1 MIATILWLLAA
12 FSFYSAVVFSTWKPI
27 PSPTSQAKP
36 ENGTTPMTTEA
47 TTELLEGA
55 EDIVTLVDEDGKNH
69 DFQVVDIIEVEGK
82 EYALL
87 LPAESED
94 PEQDEVLV
102 LRFLDDAFEM
112 IEDEAEFQ
120 AVVAV
125 LEAMNADDADDRL
138 L

>member
-1 MIATILWLLAA
+1 MD
-12 FSFYSAVVFSTWKPI
+12 
-27 PSPTSQAKP
+27 QQ
-36 ENGTTPMTTEA
+36 E
-47 TTELLEGA
+47 LEGA

-102 LRFLDDAFEM
+102 LRFEEDRFEM

-120 AVVAV
+120 KVVKV
-125 LEAMNADDADDRL
+125 LEELNDEADDE
-138 L
+138 

>member
-1 MIATILWLLAA
+1 MEQEI
-12 FSFYSAVVFSTWKPI
+12 
-27 PSPTSQAKP
+27 
-36 ENGTTPMTTEA
+36 
-47 TTELLEGA
+47 EGA

-102 LRFLDDAFEM
+102 LRFEEDRFEM

-120 AVVAV
+120 KVVKV
-125 LEAMNADDADDRL
+125 LEELNDEADDE
-138 L
+138 

>member
-1 MIATILWLLAA
+1 MD
-12 FSFYSAVVFSTWKPI
+12 
-27 PSPTSQAKP
+27 QQ
-36 ENGTTPMTTEA
+36 E
-47 TTELLEGA
+47 LEGA

-102 LRFLDDAFEM
+102 LRFEEDRFEM

-120 AVVAV
+120 KVVKV
-125 LEAMNADDADDRL
+125 LEELNDEADED
-138 L
+138 